1 MRVRVGRICPSY
13 SDARQRRILNPVLIA
28 QWIWSQSKVYD
39 RRTPLRERGVRFLGM
54 TIKRVLERGTSNC
67 LWRGSPTIGPSSFFS
82 PPAQLCTVTCVNNWN
97 IVVCDV
103 MQLIQQHHAYHSW
116 QLKLD
121 LVFVSVYNLK
131 ISLITMQVEKN
142 STCTYKLKGKGFV
155 IWLVV
160 VLRIYVALAIFQPYR
175 DRR

>member
-1 MRVRVGRICPSY
+1 
-13 SDARQRRILNPVLIA
+13 
-28 QWIWSQSKVYD
+28 
-39 RRTPLRERGVRFLGM
+39 
-54 TIKRVLERGTSNC
+54 
-67 LWRGSPTIGPSSFFS
+67 
-82 PPAQLCTVTCVNNWN
+82 
-97 IVVCDV
+97 

-121 LVFVSVYNLK
+121 LVFTSVRFMYNLK
-131 ISLITMQVEKN
+131 ISWITMQVEKN
-142 STCTYKLKGKGFV
+142 STYKQKGEGFV